1 MKPMKKLNGYSALLL
16 ALAFALPSL
25 SAYAGK
31 IYHFIDQNGVSTL
44 SKTLPPY
51 AAQQGYEVLDDKT
64 LRVIERVLN
73 RTETIEQQQA
83 DQAIEQSN
91 QLKQQQQDE
100 QKRLVIEQRQADQN
114 LLEVYPSVQDLIK
127 ARDEQL
133 AAINKQVEDTIAQ
146 QKYLK
151 NKLHK
156 RQQTAADQ
164 ELSGQAISDKLNQQI
179 ESTQKD
185 IADNKLR
192 LESLQSDSAKS
203 GKQYEHDLIRLRE
216 LQSIRLQDTTE

>member
-1 MKPMKKLNGYSALLL
+1 MKKLNGYFPSLL
-16 ALAFALPSL
+16 ALAFMLPSL
-25 SAYAGK
+25 SSYAGN

-51 AAQQGYEVLDDKT
+51 AAQQGYEILDDKT

-73 RTETIEQQQA
+73 RTETIEQLQA
-83 DQAIEQSN
+83 EQAIEQSN
-91 QLKQQQQDE
+91 QLKQAQQE
-100 QKRLVIEQRQADQN
+100 ELKRIEIEQRKVDQN

-151 NKLHK
+151 NILHK
-156 RQQTAADQ
+156 QQQRAADQ
-164 ELSGQAISDKLNQQI
+164 ELSGQTISDDLNQQI
-179 ESTQKD
+179 KSTQKD
-185 IADNKLR
+185 IAENKLR
-192 LESLQSDSAKS
+192 LESLQVDSTIS
-203 GKQYEHDLIRLRE
+203 SEQYEHDLIRLRE
-216 LQSIRLQDTTE
+216 LQRIRLHDQNATE